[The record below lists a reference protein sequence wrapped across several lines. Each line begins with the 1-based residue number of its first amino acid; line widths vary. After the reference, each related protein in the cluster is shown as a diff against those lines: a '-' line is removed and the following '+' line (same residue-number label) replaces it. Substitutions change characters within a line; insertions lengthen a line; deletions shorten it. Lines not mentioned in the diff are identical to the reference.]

1 MALLRT
7 LHSLAILFC
16 LLFSLVTARPQDSF
30 QLAADRVSA
39 SVLGL
44 YTVYLYHGA
53 MYETVADEGK
63 EAFSL
68 MQAAVSSADERVRS
82 VSDELSRAI
91 SKAVSKAR
99 LHCFY
104 RFI

>member
-16 LLFSLVTARPQDSF
+16 LLFSLVTARPQDSS
-30 QLAADRVSA
+30 QLGADRVSA

-44 YTVYLYHGA
+44 YTGHFLHSG
-53 MYETVADEGK
+53 MDMTVADEGK

-68 MQAAVSSADERVRS
+68 MQAAVSSADERVKS

-91 SKAVSKAR
+91 SKAVSGVW
-99 LHCFY
+99 
-104 RFI
+104 

>member
-1 MALLRT
+1 M
-7 LHSLAILFC
+7 
-16 LLFSLVTARPQDSF
+16 D
-30 QLAADRVSA
+30 
-39 SVLGL
+39 
-44 YTVYLYHGA
+44 
-53 MYETVADEGK
+53 ETVADEGK